1 MLATVPQVVQAQGR
15 APDKPTGLTATS
27 GDTQVTLAWTDPD
40 DSTIMGYQYT
50 TDGGSNWHDMSDT
63 GATTTSYTVTD
74 LTNDT
79 VYTFRIRAVNENGNS
94 EASETASATPVPPPA
109 DSCNNGVAVPDPSDN
124 VGLVTDCETL
134 LSARDT
140 LAGTATL
147 NWSTD
152 TEITNWDGITVGST
166 TPTRAVGISLNN
178 KSLNGSIPAELGDL
192 AQLQYLIL
200 NVNSLSGSIPAE
212 LGNLAQLQY
221 LALNGNSLSGSVPA
235 ELGNL
240 ANLQNL
246 SLSNNSL
253 SGSIPTELGNL
264 ANLQYLSLSNNFLS
278 GSIPAALGKSASLE
292 VLRLENNQLTGSIGV
307 DLTVL
312 TTLGLDYP
320 ENGDAKVTMIAAA
333 SLDQDSIDWSLTEED
348 SEDFSISGKDLTFI
362 ASPNYEFPADDNTDH
377 EYLVTVGAS
386 DGTKA
391 VSLYVAI
398 TVTDLDEPPGQ
409 SRAPTV
415 TVLSSTSLTVSWT
428 EPATAGPE
436 ITDYDYRYRVKDA
449 PSWTEVTDT
458 AITGKRV
465 TITGLSA
472 GTEYEVQVRA
482 TNDEGTGAWS
492 GTGTTTTEATPNTVP
507 AFTEGSDTT
516 RSIAENT
523 VSDRPIGA
531 AVMATEP
538 DYGETLEYTLGGLDP
553 DSFAI
558 ESTSGQLQ
566 TKAALDYESKSSYT
580 VTVSVSDQK
589 HADGNDDTTIDAD
602 IAVTIT
608 VSDVDE
614 AGSVTL
620 NSDQPQVGT
629 ELTATLADED
639 AGVSNTVWQWA
650 GSAAG
655 TSSWSD
661 ITGAASASYTTVEAD
676 LSQYL
681 RATATYDDTH
691 GTGKSAAVISA
702 NQAQAAQAI
711 PAKPTG
717 LTAAS
722 GDGSVTLSWTD
733 PDDSTINGYEYTTDG
748 GSNWHDMSGTGAT
761 TTSYTVT
768 DLTNGTEYS
777 FRIRARNTNGDSEAS
792 ETASATPILPV
803 GSCNNGIV
811 VPKPDDN
818 AGLVTDCETLLSA
831 RDTLRGT
838 ATLNWSTDTAI
849 TNWDGIEV
857 GSAAP
862 RRVVEINLD
871 AKSLSGSIPA
881 ELGNLASLTALNLSN
896 NELSGSIPTQLGNLA
911 NLRFLFL
918 YGNELSGPIPAAL
931 GKLASLVVLSITV
944 ALTFD
949 RIGP

>member
-1 MLATVPQVVQAQGR
+1 MT
-15 APDKPTGLTATS
+15 
-27 GDTQVTLAWTDPD
+27 
-40 DSTIMGYQYT
+40 
-50 TDGGSNWHDMSDT
+50 
-63 GATTTSYTVTD
+63 
-74 LTNDT
+74 
-79 VYTFRIRAVNENGNS
+79 
-94 EASETASATPVPPPA
+94 
-109 DSCNNGVAVPDPSDN
+109 
-124 VGLVTDCETL
+124 
-134 LSARDT
+134 
-140 LAGTATL
+140 
-147 NWSTD
+147 
-152 TEITNWDGITVGST
+152 
-166 TPTRAVGISLNN
+166 
-178 KSLNGSIPAELGDL
+178 
-192 AQLQYLIL
+192 
-200 NVNSLSGSIPAE
+200 
-212 LGNLAQLQY
+212 
-221 LALNGNSLSGSVPA
+221 
-235 ELGNL
+235 
-240 ANLQNL
+240 
-246 SLSNNSL
+246 
-253 SGSIPTELGNL
+253 
-264 ANLQYLSLSNNFLS
+264 
-278 GSIPAALGKSASLE
+278 
-292 VLRLENNQLTGSIGV
+292 
-307 DLTVL
+307 
-312 TTLGLDYP
+312 
-320 ENGDAKVTMIAAA
+320 
-333 SLDQDSIDWSLTEED
+333 
-348 SEDFSISGKDLTFI
+348 
-362 ASPNYEFPADDNTDH
+362 EFPADDNTDH